1 MPITFIDI
9 ERSKSRKIAVMFL
22 FLISMYFLIA
32 LSLLAIPA
40 MIAGSAG
47 SIYTTSNIFLVVFS
61 AILIAGVHF
70 WFSTSNAVSMV
81 VERLGAS
88 APDRDDGI
96 HRQLLNITAEI
107 NVASGRKMPV
117 RCLVIPSLSM
127 NALAVSDLR
136 GDAVIAITEGLLS
149 RLTRPQVE
157 AVVAHEAYHILSG
170 DCLETSVAA
179 SIFGV
184 HASAIEGL
192 GEMSEEDFRSIPL
205 IMVYWALMKLS
216 LLLNMF
222 ISREREYRAD
232 AASLRM
238 TRDPLAMAE
247 ALRVLSRN
255 WTGTGLISSGI
266 EMLCIISPD
275 GTAVDESEGWWAD
288 LFSTHPP
295 LRKRIAQLLRL
306 ARMSIPEFEKKM
318 AAVQVTTDEAREKVY
333 FALDRKNS
341 WVGPLNLQ
349 EMTALP
355 WLTPLTWV
363 VEGKNQAAVKA
374 SDSGE
379 LRQVLSGR
387 PLPPPLLPSNFICP
401 SCRQALFK
409 TSYEQTSVFECRSCG
424 GVLVATGKLPRI
436 IARQEQPCTERVM
449 KLARAVITDN
459 QRKKAAAKV
468 AGVKPA
474 YKSGINCSKC
484 GNPMFRTFY
493 SSAYLLEIDRCG
505 VCRLTWFDRDE
516 LEMLQ
521 CLLENKVAVKI
532 GLEPG
537 EDYSGG

>member
-47 SIYTTSNIFLVVFS
+47 SVYTSSNIFLIVFS
-61 AILIAGVHF
+61 AVLIAGVHF
-70 WFSTSNAVSMV
+70 WFSASNAVSMV

-88 APDRDDGI
+88 APDKDDGI

-107 NVASGRKMPV
+107 NIASGRKMPV

-136 GDAVIAITEGLLS
+136 GGAVIAITEGLLS
-149 RLTRPQVE
+149 KLTRPQIE

-184 HASAIEGL
+184 HAAAIEGFRKMS
-192 GEMSEEDFRSIPL
+192 GEDLRSIPL
-205 IMVYWALMKLS
+205 IMVYWSLMRLS

-266 EMLCIISPD
+266 EMLCIINPD
-275 GTAVDESEGWWAD
+275 GTASDESEGWWAD

-295 LRKRIAQLLRL
+295 ISKRISQLLRL
-306 ARMSIPEFEKKM
+306 ARLSIPEFEKKM
-318 AAVQVTTDEAREKVY
+318 AARQATAVEAQEKAY

-341 WVGPLNLQ
+341 WVGPLSLQ

-355 WLTPLTWV
+355 WLTPLTWI
-363 VEGKNQAAVKA
+363 VEGTNQSAVKA
-374 SDSGE
+374 FDSGE
-379 LRQVLSGR
+379 LRHVLSGR
-387 PLPPPLLPSNFICP
+387 PLPSAGLLSDFICP
-401 SCRQALFK
+401 SCRQPLFK

-424 GVLVATGKLPRI
+424 GVLMETGKLPRI

-459 QRKKAAAKV
+459 QRKKAASKME
-468 AGVKPA
+468 GGKPA
-474 YKSGINCSKC
+474 YKSGMNCSKC

-493 SSAYLLEIDRCG
+493 SLAYLIEIDRCG

-521 CLLENKVAVKI
+521 CLLENKVAMKI
-532 GLEPG
+532 GLEQG
-537 EDYSGG
+537 E